1 MNRFRFH
8 LDTMPTIVADEFSRF
23 IAGKKSKAILADPP
37 WQFQNRPAR
46 FAPEHKRLS
55 RYSTIKLDD
64 VSGDPKLHENS
75 QFESAG
81 FAS

>member
-8 LDTMPTIVADEFSRF
+8 LDTMPTTVADEFSRF

-37 WQFQNRPAR
+37 WRFQNKTGKA
-46 FAPEHKRLS
+46 APEHKRLS
-55 RYSTIKLDD
+55 RYSTIKLVD
-64 VSGDPKLHENS
+64 VSGDPKLHEIS